1 MTAIDEVRTVIVH
14 EGAGPL
20 PDGVLRLLDA
30 WLPARRWYPVPGE
43 GVRHVPWLTVEFPGA
58 ADADGLVGLGDS
70 SVRGDSTTSAVVVPL
85 LRLAAPGL
93 PADDGALVIQVPLVL
108 ERVRGRGDRYS
119 GERSAVRTADR
130 SPEYRPHTDGERD
143 GGDRAGDA
151 LIGVVD
157 AGDGSVAV
165 YDGGAHP
172 AAWRAYLAAA
182 LPALAPAL
190 AEESAGPAP
199 AAEAPAGSF
208 RRANDEAPAGSFER
222 AEDADRPSARHGEA
236 GLDGARPLGG
246 EQSNT
251 SVLVPGLRPPVPGL
265 PGERAD
271 GVILKILRTVP
282 LGPHPDVV
290 IPEALTRAGWD
301 GVPRYLGSVEL
312 PAPPRG
318 HPTPLAGES
327 PATTA
332 SALAGAPAAP
342 DAGTPGHH
350 EAHAHLAVVSEL
362 VTEADDGFELA
373 CAYAQEGTGFD
384 EHAAELGAV
393 IARMHITLA
402 IARPTDATLDAS
414 GFMGVLRR
422 RAAEAIADVPG
433 LAPYRAG
440 ITAFYDEVSGHL
452 ARVTADHPVP
462 LQAIHGD
469 LHLGQVLHA
478 ASGWKVL
485 DFEGEPQR
493 PVAERTAPDLPLRDV
508 AGLLRSFD
516 YAAAVGEAADPE
528 WPAGAQLSFLEGYRQ
543 ARGEAG
549 APAGSVRDHGDA
561 VPGAAVPG
569 GALDVTTTSLLLR
582 ALTLDK
588 ALYEVV
594 YEARHRPGW
603 LHIPLNAVARVLDR

>member
-1 MTAIDEVRTVIVH
+1 MTIIDEARSVIVH

-30 WLPARRWYPVPGE
+30 WLPARRWYPVPGD
-43 GVRHVPWLTVEFPGA
+43 GVRHVPWLTVELAGGT
-58 ADADGLVGLGDS
+58 ADAEG
-70 SVRGDSTTSAVVVPL
+70 RGPGRAPGVVVPL
-85 LRLAAPGL
+85 LRLAGPGL
-93 PADDGALVIQVPLVL
+93 AGDEGALVVQVPLVL
-108 ERVRGRGDRYS
+108 ERVRAPTD
-119 GERSAVRTADR
+119 ARTA
-130 SPEYRPHTDGERD
+130 
-143 GGDRAGDA
+143 
-151 LIGVVD
+151 IGVVD
-157 AGDGSVAV
+157 TGDGYLAV
-165 YDGGAHP
+165 HDGGTHP
-172 AAWRAYLAAA
+172 AAWRAYLEAA
-182 LPALAPAL
+182 LPADF
-190 AEESAGPAP
+190 PAP
-199 AAEAPAGSF
+199 AGRPVTRAATAPTRSPA
-208 RRANDEAPAGSFER
+208 RA
-222 AEDADRPSARHGEA
+222 ADVDPPPDQEEPGWLE
-236 GLDGARPLGG
+236 GARALGG

-251 SVLVPGLRPPVPGL
+251 SVLVPGLKPPVPGF

-282 LGPHPDVV
+282 AGPHPDVV

-312 PAPPRG
+312 SVP
-318 HPTPLAGES
+318 
-327 PATTA
+327 
-332 SALAGAPAAP
+332 PAAGGP
-342 DAGTPGHH
+342 GETPPGPRVPGDG
-350 EAHAHLAVVSEL
+350 EIHAHLAVVSEL
-362 VTEADDGFELA
+362 VADADDGFELA
-373 CAYAQEGTGFD
+373 CAHAQEGVDFD
-384 EHAAELGAV
+384 ESAAELGAV
-393 IARMHITLA
+393 VAHLHTALA
-402 IARPTDATLDAS
+402 TARPTDATLDAS

-440 ITAFYDEVSGHL
+440 ITAFYDEVSAHL
-452 ARVTADHPVP
+452 AGVTADRPVP

-478 ASGWKVL
+478 RSGWKVL

-528 WPAGAQLSFLEGYRQ
+528 WSARAQLSFLEGYRQ
-543 ARGEAG
+543 ALAEAG
-549 APAGSVRDHGDA
+549 SPAGSPQDHGDA
-561 VPGAAVPG
+561 VPGAAIPG
-569 GALDVTTTSLLLR
+569 GSLGVTTASLLLR

-594 YEARHRPGW
+594 YEARHRPAW